1 MKITKQQRAA
11 KAKAVDKAAASAIR
25 THFTGPGA
33 RTRIMR
39 FACDSL
45 LLSCAWFAKLLCL
58 VSWAIVAGLLIGP
71 EHDFYLLQFK
81 VWMMETPFD
90 QVSALLQSSFMSVA
104 EALVKLSLP
113 MGFVQKVLAVIKP
126 ATEDAKRS
134 FRETLAQ
141 G

>member
-1 MKITKQQRAA
+1 MNITKQQRAA
-11 KAKAVDKAAASAIR
+11 KEKAVNQAAASAIR

-33 RTRIMR
+33 STRIMR

-45 LLSCAWFAKLLCL
+45 LLSCGWFAKLLCI

-81 VWMMETPFD
+81 VWMMETPLD
-90 QVSALLQSSFMSVA
+90 QVSALLHSAFMSVA
-104 EALVKLSLP
+104 EALAYLSLLL
-113 MGFVQKVLAVIKP
+113 GFGQKVLALIKP
-126 ATEDAKRS
+126 ATEDAKRF

>member
-1 MKITKQQRAA
+1 
-11 KAKAVDKAAASAIR
+11 
-25 THFTGPGA
+25 
-33 RTRIMR
+33 MR
-39 FACDSL
+39 FAWGSL

-58 VSWAIVAGLLIGP
+58 VSWGIVAGLLIGP

-104 EALVKLSLP
+104 EALIKLSLLI
-113 MGFVQKVLAVIKP
+113 GFVQKVLALIKP

-134 FRETLAQ
+134 FHETLAQ
-141 G
+141 A